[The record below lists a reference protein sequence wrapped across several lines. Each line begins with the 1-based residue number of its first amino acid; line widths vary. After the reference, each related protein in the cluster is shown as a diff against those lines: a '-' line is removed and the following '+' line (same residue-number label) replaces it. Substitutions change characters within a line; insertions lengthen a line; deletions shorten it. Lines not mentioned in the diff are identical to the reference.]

1 MTNNAKP
8 PVPTF
13 RSFRSQRSKAQRIVT
28 QAKAL
33 EAQIL
38 KDLTNA
44 FTVSAHLDEALMN
57 TEAHMRREEMTHPS
71 SSLLTVLET

>member
-1 MTNNAKP
+1 MLSLLCPHSDPSVHSGQKL
-8 PVPTF
+8 
-13 RSFRSQRSKAQRIVT
+13 QRIVT

-57 TEAHMRREEMTHPS
+57 TEAPMRREEMTHPS

>member
-1 MTNNAKP
+1 
-8 PVPTF
+8 
-13 RSFRSQRSKAQRIVT
+13 VT